1 MTSQR
6 YWWTELGVDELKE
19 YAPRYRQRGC
29 PKPGDL
35 VLQDIVDD
43 EARLGFPPS
52 WFLDLGHWAD
62 SERKEAQSE
71 EQLITSVFPPLS
83 PYEVQE
89 FTRIRCSVCS
99 EYIAADAVEEHSRRC
114 VSLANECCSPAT
126 GGGLVE
132 LSKSDPAW
140 SSIVDLLQ
148 ASSMENIARYR
159 YSLRLTKL
167 WKVRPSSILQEHASE
182 GAKLGKPTQLFF
194 GASLSDAEGIALEG
208 FKLPETAGIFGR
220 GIYLAPCPLKAAS
233 FSPEDSWLPLARRV
247 ITRPWATF
255 KKESGH
261 MLLCD
266 VHLGKTMTLRS
277 KNCDFNPA
285 EDLKAG
291 WLRDNLGL
299 GDYDSVY
306 APGGFFGAVSVAEY
320 VVYRVQQ
327 ALPRYLLEFE
337 HVY

>member
-1 MTSQR
+1 MHPDTGREAAPNLAIWCCRTSS
-6 YWWTELGVDELKE
+6 TMK
-19 YAPRYRQRGC
+19 
-29 PKPGDL
+29 
-35 VLQDIVDD
+35 
-43 EARLGFPPS
+43 
-52 WFLDLGHWAD
+52 LDSASLRPGHWAD

-208 FKLPETAGIFGR
+208 FKLPETAGLLAAFS
-220 GIYLAPCPLKAAS
+220 APCDHEALGN
-233 FSPEDSWLPLARRV
+233 FQERV
-247 ITRPWATF
+247 RA
-255 KKESGH
+255 
-261 MLLCD
+261 
-266 VHLGKTMTLRS
+266 
-277 KNCDFNPA
+277 
-285 EDLKAG
+285 
-291 WLRDNLGL
+291 
-299 GDYDSVY
+299 Y
-306 APGGFFGAVSVAEY
+306 AVM
-320 VVYRVQQ
+320 
-327 ALPRYLLEFE
+327 
-337 HVY
+337 